1 MEHSE
6 LLIFGYVRRVE
17 TLLHNNQIPSE
28 IYKEIVKKVDDHYM
42 MHRGSYQW
50 ILSDKSIIRNLSQGR
65 LLSTMSSEFVMC
77 KLRWR
82 IILRL
87 IDPMS
92 DFNSQK
98 CVGVYVKALKIPDT
112 IKYALIRL
120 TIICKQ
126 ANGVFHGIKRYGGKQ
141 TS

>member
-1 MEHSE
+1 MEESE
-6 LLIFGYVRRVE
+6 LLIFGYVRRVQN
-17 TLLHNNQIPSE
+17 LLHNNQIPSD

-50 ILSDKSIIRNLSQGR
+50 IMSDKDTIIDLLQGK
-65 LLSTMSSEFVMC
+65 LQSTISSELTMC

-82 IILRL
+82 ISLRL

-92 DFNSQK
+92 GYNSEK
-98 CVGVYVKALKIPDT
+98 CVGVYVKILGIPEKM
-112 IKYALIRL
+112 KYALIRV

-126 ANGVFHGIKRYGGKQ
+126 ANRIFHGIKRYCRRQ

>member
-65 LLSTMSSEFVMC
+65 LQSTMSSAV
-77 KLRWR
+77 
-82 IILRL
+82 
-87 IDPMS
+87 S
-92 DFNSQK
+92 
-98 CVGVYVKALKIPDT
+98 YT
-112 IKYALIRL
+112 HL
-120 TIICKQ
+120 TLPTTHD
-126 ANGVFHGIKRYGGKQ
+126 V
-141 TS
+141 